1 MQTEANPSSYSYR
14 PSTPRGQSDGASGLA
29 MPAPESLRPG
39 AGFTG
44 TYPQQP
50 YAEQPFAART
60 YDDQA
65 HDDQAYDD
73 QAYDYPVPS
82 YEAGYG
88 APGSGASGGGA
99 GSGSGGIER
108 IAFTP
113 IKREEDDHITEED
126 RGRLYLKRILIYGV
140 ASLVLFGIIWL
151 FMEDPFGLLN
161 RVFGY
166 EPRLSWSGLV
176 VYSSIVALILFL
188 FVLLFRYFVLLFL
201 AHAQHKRHTKVIEVD
216 RDFLPP
222 ISILVPAYNEGILLK
237 GTVESLLALDYP
249 DYEIVLIDDGSKDDT
264 RAVAR
269 ELVGTYL
276 SQNRSVVVKLVEK
289 PNGGKSTALNAG
301 IQVAEHEL
309 LLCVDGDSQLA
320 EETLK
325 AVVQHM
331 RDPEVGAVAGNVKV
345 ANRNNIW
352 TKLQALEYVEGLNF
366 ARSAQSALQLV
377 NIIPGPVGLFR
388 KQALFDAGLYASDTY
403 AEDCDV
409 THKIIRAGWR
419 VNYEPEA
426 ISYTEAPEKLT
437 DLLKQRYRWTRG
449 IIQAIRKHRDLFFKP
464 TGGDLS
470 GFTVMWL
477 MAFESLIWPAMN
489 VFANVYFV
497 GIALLF
503 GLNYYLIFWWV
514 SLTILDIV
522 TALYAVAAERE
533 EVRLVPYS
541 ILYRLFFILIVDVCK
556 VLATIEEFI
565 GIGMTWGKLDRT
577 GTAAKPAAA

>member
-1 MQTEANPSSYSYR
+1 MQPEATPSSLRYR
-14 PSTPRGQSDGASGLA
+14 PAQPEGRSDGASGPA
-29 MPAPESLRPG
+29 MPAPQTLRPG
-39 AGFTG
+39 AGFG
-44 TYPQQP
+44 G
-50 YAEQPFAART
+50 AT
-60 YDDQA
+60 YDD
-65 HDDQAYDD
+65 AY
-73 QAYDYPVPS
+73 AVPS
-82 YEAGYG
+82 YQAPEGYVR
-88 APGSGASGGGA
+88 PSS
-99 GSGSGGIER
+99 GSGSGGSGGGIER
-108 IAFTP
+108 VAFMP
-113 IKREEDDHITEED
+113 IKREEDEHVSDEEQGHI
-126 RGRLYLKRILIYGV
+126 YLKRIFVYGI
-140 ASLVLFGIIWL
+140 ASLLLFGIIWM

-161 RVFGY
+161 RAFGY

-188 FVLLFRYFVLLFL
+188 FILLFRYFVLLFL
-201 AHAQHKRHTKVIEVD
+201 AHKQHKEHTMVIEVD
-216 RDFLPP
+216 PDFMPP
-222 ISILVPAYNEGILLK
+222 ISILVPAYNEGVLLK

-249 DYEIVLIDDGSKDDT
+249 EYEVVLIDDGSKDDT
-264 RAVAR
+264 RDVAR
-269 ELVGTYL
+269 ELVGTYVARG
-276 SQNRSVVVKLVEK
+276 RSVVVKLVEK

-301 IQVAEHEL
+301 IQVAAHDL
-309 LLCVDGDSQLA
+309 VLCVDGDSQLA
-320 EETLK
+320 EESLK

-331 RDPEVGAVAGNVKV
+331 RDPDVGAVAGNVKV
-345 ANRNNIW
+345 ANRDNIW

-388 KQALFDAGLYASDTY
+388 KEALYDAGLYASDTF

-409 THKIIRAGWR
+409 TLKIIRAGWR

-449 IIQAIRKHRDLFFKP
+449 IIQAIRKHGDLFFKP
-464 TGGDLS
+464 QDNLG

-497 GIALLF
+497 SIAVLF
-503 GLNYYLIFWWV
+503 GLNYYLVFWWV

-577 GTAAKPAAA
+577 GTAARPVSSSGA